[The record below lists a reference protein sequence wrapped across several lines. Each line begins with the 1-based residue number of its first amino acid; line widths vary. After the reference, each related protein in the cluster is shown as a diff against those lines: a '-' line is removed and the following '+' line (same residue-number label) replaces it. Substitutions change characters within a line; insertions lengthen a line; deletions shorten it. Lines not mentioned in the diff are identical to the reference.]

1 MPANRTLPPAAL
13 PGAAC
18 AEAGFGGGAS
28 PGALAWGLA
37 EDDAVFVLQTSPAFV
52 VLILAVLDLR
62 FRVPA
67 QSPVREHREVGWNIC
82 AILPSLVW
90 RSVNWLTCA
99 LWVVMELYG
108 GAIDIPETVF
118 ALSCAGECPQ
128 PGAGAGDCAA
138 GRPPR
143 VSELGAYAR
152 ASVAT
157 EYASLEDLRGLM
169 APVKA
174 VAPIF
179 LVLNGVL
186 TLWAWQY
193 YHGVHTLYRSLFER
207 GPDWFKTVAPP
218 DAFLSELSG
227 IELILGA
234 ADTCLVNLP
243 VCWMA
248 NRLYDSGLGLGLY
261 GHINLSMSIVTY
273 IANMWLF
280 ADKSPI
286 MDTCKL
292 HIMIRS

>member
-1 MPANRTLPPAAL
+1 
-13 PGAAC
+13 
-18 AEAGFGGGAS
+18 
-28 PGALAWGLA
+28 
-37 EDDAVFVLQTSPAFV
+37 
-52 VLILAVLDLR
+52 
-62 FRVPA
+62 
-67 QSPVREHREVGWNIC
+67 
-82 AILPSLVW
+82 
-90 RSVNWLTCA
+90 
-99 LWVVMELYG
+99 MELHG
-108 GAIDIPETVF
+108 GAIDIPATVF
-118 ALSCAGECPQ
+118 ALSCAGDCAVPV
-128 PGAGAGDCAA
+128 PGAGDCTA

-292 HIMIRS
+292 GIDETFCTDVCGVSQISDGCAQTDGRMAARPTSARRPLRACLNLACGWCCSRWRGSRWASWRCRRWV